1 MSKLYAS
8 AYLDHLTRERRPPNT
23 VAAAR
28 RVLRSLPD
36 PDTAT
41 REVKT

>member
-1 MSKLYAS
+1 MTTPHAT
-8 AYLDHLTRERRPPNT
+8 AYLEHLTRERRPPNT
-23 VAAAR
+23 IAAAR
-28 RVLRSLPD
+28 RVLRSLPN

>member
-1 MSKLYAS
+1 MHAS
-8 AYLDHLTRERRPPNT
+8 HATAYIDHLTRERRPPNT
-23 VAAAR
+23 IAAAR
-28 RVLRSLPD
+28 RVLRSLPN